1 MQDLNYNEPGGGGI
15 PSTPSSSSV
24 PVIGNAGGNSGP
36 SFQCDSSDR
45 TLSDIV
51 TSECDTDDVSVTK
64 WNRLHEL
71 RTPPRSL
78 QRRQIDLQQL
88 QAGQKVVKKYRKY
101 ARNAEFRR
109 LRTIVPTLA
118 SKNDVSKV
126 RASIDPRLAGRI
138 V

>member
-1 MQDLNYNEPGGGGI
+1 M
-15 PSTPSSSSV
+15 
-24 PVIGNAGGNSGP
+24 
-36 SFQCDSSDR
+36 
-45 TLSDIV
+45 

-71 RTPPRSL
+71 RTPPRS

-109 LRTIVPTLA
+109 LRTIVPSLA

-126 RASIDPRLAGRI
+126 ELFFYTMLKNLK
-138 V
+138 

>member
-1 MQDLNYNEPGGGGI
+1 MQDSNYNEPGGGI
-15 PSTPSSSSV
+15 SSTPSSSSV
-24 PVIGNAGGNSGP
+24 PIVGNPGGNSGP
-36 SFQCDSSDR
+36 SFQCD
-45 TLSDIV
+45 TSDIV

-71 RTPPRSL
+71 RTPPRS

-126 RASIDPRLAGRI
+126 CVQKLFCRQNNT
-138 V
+138 

>member
-1 MQDLNYNEPGGGGI
+1 MQDSNYNEPGGGI
-15 PSTPSSSSV
+15 SSTPSPSV
-24 PVIGNAGGNSGP
+24 SDIGNPGGNSGASP
-36 SFQCDSSDR
+36 QCD
-45 TLSDIV
+45 TTSDIV
-51 TSECDTDDVSVTK
+51 TLDCDTDVTK

-71 RTPPRSL
+71 RTPPRSS

-126 RASIDPRLAGRI
+126 CVQKLFCRQNNT
-138 V
+138 

>member
-1 MQDLNYNEPGGGGI
+1 M
-15 PSTPSSSSV
+15 
-24 PVIGNAGGNSGP
+24 
-36 SFQCDSSDR
+36 
-45 TLSDIV
+45 

-71 RTPPRSL
+71 RTPPRS

-109 LRTIVPTLA
+109 LRTIVPSLA

-126 RASIDPRLAGRI
+126 ELLFYTMLKKLK
-138 V
+138 

>member
-1 MQDLNYNEPGGGGI
+1 M
-15 PSTPSSSSV
+15 
-24 PVIGNAGGNSGP
+24 
-36 SFQCDSSDR
+36 
-45 TLSDIV
+45 

-71 RTPPRSL
+71 RTPPRS

-126 RASIDPRLAGRI
+126 CVQKLLFRENNT
-138 V
+138 

>member
-1 MQDLNYNEPGGGGI
+1 M
-15 PSTPSSSSV
+15 
-24 PVIGNAGGNSGP
+24 
-36 SFQCDSSDR
+36 
-45 TLSDIV
+45 

-71 RTPPRSL
+71 RTPPRSS

-126 RASIDPRLAGRI
+126 RASMDPRLAGRI

>member
-1 MQDLNYNEPGGGGI
+1 M
-15 PSTPSSSSV
+15 TSV
-24 PVIGNAGGNSGP
+24 
-36 SFQCDSSDR
+36 
-45 TLSDIV
+45 
-51 TSECDTDDVSVTK
+51 ECDTDDVTVTK

-71 RTPPRSL
+71 RTPPRS

-126 RASIDPRLAGRI
+126 LCVQKLFCRQNNT
-138 V
+138 

>member
-1 MQDLNYNEPGGGGI
+1 M
-15 PSTPSSSSV
+15 
-24 PVIGNAGGNSGP
+24 
-36 SFQCDSSDR
+36 
-45 TLSDIV
+45 TLD
-51 TSECDTDDVSVTK
+51 CDTDVTK

-71 RTPPRSL
+71 RTPPRSS

-126 RASIDPRLAGRI
+126 CVQKLFFRQNNTQVVDHFTEKDT
-138 V
+138 